1 MARKGRL
8 FSPMRLDKRE
18 DGRRGGRGGEGAT
31 GRRSVRR
38 PPRDTVAAAGSAAVF
53 SCALGL
59 ASVALPLLALDAGY
73 TGVEVGV
80 LTAVSGVS
88 QMATRLGLGV
98 LMRLL
103 PDWTLVA
110 LAAAVLAVSNVFVV
124 VSVAVVPFVVAQ
136 LLQGVARA
144 CFWTG
149 SQTHVVRGEGS
160 SVRALATVNFVSNA
174 GLLIGPVLA
183 GLLSERS
190 PSYALGVCAVIAAVA
205 VVPALFLDR
214 LRPFRRPADRPP
226 GRIWRRPGV
235 STGCWAGV
243 SAGAWRGLLGSYVP
257 VVLVHAGHAA
267 AVVGTLVS
275 VANATSLVGSAVI
288 GRTGRAG
295 LARAFAIGTIVTG
308 GALALLGVLAGS
320 AVAAGLAL
328 ALSGVGAGAIQTL
341 GPAIASDAVHPEERG
356 EAIAA
361 AGTFRAAALFAVPF
375 GAAGLVA
382 VLPVSVTLMIAGA
395 AIAVPALTAGRL
407 REHLREHV
415 SEPPADGAERA

>member
-1 MARKGRL
+1 MI
-8 FSPMRLDKRE
+8 KR
-18 DGRRGGRGGEGAT
+18 RT
-31 GRRSVRR
+31 VQR
-38 PPRDTVAAAGSAAVF
+38 PSRDSVAAAAGAVVF

-59 ASVALPLLALDAGY
+59 SSVALPLLALDSGY
-73 TGVEVGV
+73 TSVEVGV
-80 LTAVSGVS
+80 LTAISAVS

-98 LMRLL
+98 VMRVL

-110 LAAAVLAVSNVFVV
+110 AAGAVLAASNVI
-124 VSVAVVPFVVAQ
+124 VAVSAAVAPFVVAQ

-149 SQTHVVRGEGS
+149 SQTHVVRGKGS
-160 SVRALATVNFVSNA
+160 SVRALATVNFMSNA

-183 GLLSERS
+183 GVLSERS
-190 PSYALGVCAVIAAVA
+190 PSYALAVCSAIAAVA
-205 VVPALFLDR
+205 VVPTLFLDR
-214 LRPFRRPADRPP
+214 LRPFRRPDDRPA

-267 AVVGTLVS
+267 AVVGALVS
-275 VANATSLVGSAVI
+275 VANASSLAGSVVI

-295 LARAFAIGTIVTG
+295 LARAFAIGTVATG
-308 GALALLGVLAGS
+308 GALALFAVLAGS
-320 AVAAGLAL
+320 AVAAGIAL
-328 ALSGVGAGAIQTL
+328 GISGIGAGALQTL

-356 EAIAA
+356 DAIAA

-382 VLPVSVTLMIAGA
+382 VLPVSASLAIAGA
-395 AIAVPALTAGRL
+395 AIGVPALAVRRL
-407 REHLREHV
+407 REHLREA
-415 SEPPADGAERA
+415 PADGAERA